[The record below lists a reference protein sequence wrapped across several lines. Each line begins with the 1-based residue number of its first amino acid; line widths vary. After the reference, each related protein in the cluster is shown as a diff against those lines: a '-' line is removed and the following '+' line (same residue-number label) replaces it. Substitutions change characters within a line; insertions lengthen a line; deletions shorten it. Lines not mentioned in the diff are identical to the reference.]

1 MKKKQLYKQQNQC
14 DVVAEIGSNHNGC
27 WDTALKMLDQISI
40 AKANAVKFQYYRA
53 DKLYPENTY
62 VADYLIGSGGIE
74 KGTRIVDLLKK
85 AEIPEEWLDELV
97 VQCESRNI
105 DLIMS
110 AFDVK
115 SVDVLVR
122 HGIKRLKVAS
132 SEITHYPLLSAV
144 GETGLPVILST
155 GMSNLGMVENALKK
169 LGHNNVVLLHC
180 TAAYPVP
187 DTEVNLRVIQTLR
200 HAFGLP
206 VGLSDHTKGILAAGI
221 AFALGAVMIEKH
233 FTLDK
238 NLPGPDHAFSATPH
252 ELGELTETVRR
263 TEQMLGSSRKV
274 ITEKESGTME
284 YTPGLF
290 AFCDIA
296 EGSDIKEN
304 NIEVRRRN
312 KEGIGAELLDIVK
325 ERKARVF
332 IPKGAPITWDKI

>member
-1 MKKKQLYKQQNQC
+1 MKKEQLYKQQNQC
-14 DVVAEIGSNHNGC
+14 DVVAEIGTNHNGC

-40 AKANAVKFQYYRA
+40 AKADAAKFQYYRA
-53 DKLYPENTY
+53 EKLYPESTN

-74 KGTRIVDLLKK
+74 KDTRIVDLLKK

-97 VQCESRNI
+97 IQCESRNI
-105 DLIMS
+105 GLIMS
-110 AFDVK
+110 AFDVE
-115 SVDVLVR
+115 SVEVLTR

-155 GMSNLGMVENALKK
+155 GMSNLGMIENALKK
-169 LGHNNVVLLHC
+169 IGHNNVVLLHC

-187 DTEVNLRVIQTLR
+187 DTEVNLRVIQTLQ

-206 VGLSDHTKGILAAGI
+206 VGFSDHTEGTLAAGI
-221 AFALGAVMIEKH
+221 AIAFGAVMIEKH

-238 NLPGPDHAFSATPH
+238 NQPGPDHAFSVTPH

-296 EGSDIKEN
+296 EGSDIKAN
-304 NIEVRRRN
+304 NIEIRRRN